1 MTAPAHRWLAIH
13 DGRQKTELVRERI
26 LEGALHP
33 NVRDVAVRL
42 THMVDRNDH
51 RERIARLHR
60 FVRDAVSYQ
69 REPVEQLQH
78 AAWTLHWGG
87 DCDCLAILLGA
98 LAWSLRYPFFVQDHG
113 DPSDPEH
120 YSVWLG
126 WPAADAPHGDRSTQW
141 IHAEVSA
148 AAALGERT
156 EAAARRRAP
165 L

>member
-1 MTAPAHRWLAIH
+1 MNAPAHRWLAIH

-60 FVRDAVSYQ
+60 FVRDAVSYH

-78 AAWTLHWGG
+78 ADWTLHWGG
-87 DCDCLAILLGA
+87 DCDCLSILLGA
-98 LAWSLRYPFFVQDHG
+98 LGWSLRYPFAIQDHG
-113 DPSDPEH
+113 DPADPEH
-120 YSVWLG
+120 YSLWLG
-126 WPAADAPHGDRSTQW
+126 WPSSDTPDGDSRTKW
-141 IHAEVSA
+141 THAEVSA

-156 EAAARRRAP
+156 EAAAQRRAP